1 MRKASDFLI
10 TRSYGVRGI
19 LNGVKGESY
28 FKIPPC
34 FLMSLNKLNEFYYKM
49 KSKTIK

>member
-28 FKIPPC
+28 FKIPPYP
-34 FLMSLNKLNEFYYKM
+34 LKRMSLK
-49 KSKTIK
+49 